1 MYEAY
6 KYSNSRFRDI
16 PWNWFNL
23 TKMLVTFVLMCMSWI
38 DLGMVVTFK
47 EEQGLFDVQIVTA
60 VLNAVSYVSCTV
72 IYLLAKL
79 KQDRFPE
86 SNACATLL
94 STTIRDSKFGNDLH
108 LLVHA
113 NVLWNHS
120 AAY

>member
-6 KYSNSRFRDI
+6 KYCNSRFRDI

-72 IYLLAKL
+72 I
-79 KQDRFPE
+79 
-86 SNACATLL
+86 
-94 STTIRDSKFGNDLH
+94 
-108 LLVHA
+108 
-113 NVLWNHS
+113 
-120 AAY
+120 